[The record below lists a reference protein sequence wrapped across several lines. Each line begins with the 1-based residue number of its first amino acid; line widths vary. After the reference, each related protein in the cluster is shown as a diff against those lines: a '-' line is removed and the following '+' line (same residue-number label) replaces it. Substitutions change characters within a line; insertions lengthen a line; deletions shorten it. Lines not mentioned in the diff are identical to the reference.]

1 MKTTM
6 RLKGLVRWKLDSLS
20 PKARLRLVVS
30 VFAAFAVCCVYQFVT
45 AVINFG
51 TGKAEVEMRH
61 IESVSLSN
69 DNGQGVSN
77 LFNSFEQW
85 KKKK

>member
-1 MKTTM
+1 M
-6 RLKGLVRWKLDSLS
+6 RTIERMKGLIQQRLDSLS

-61 IESVSLSN
+61 IESVSLFN
-69 DNGQGVSN
+69 DSGQGVDN
-77 LFNSFEQW
+77 LLKLIEEW

>member
-1 MKTTM
+1 MKAIDKM
-6 RLKGLVRWKLDSLS
+6 KGRIRHRLDSLS

-45 AVINFG
+45 AVVNFG

-61 IESVSLSN
+61 IESVSLSK
-69 DNGQGVSN
+69 DVGQGVDN
-77 LFNSFEQW
+77 IFNKIEKW